1 MVLYSIVLSSMM
13 LFKRSVGLTRSLFI
27 VYVHEHDRVGFWMLT
42 VETAVIHLMF
52 ILIVPIATEKVSR
65 IRSNIIWKGKIH
77 MSEPASGKGN
87 VNTVEFVNQA
97 RGDTRVSRTAEF
109 VYDE

>member
-1 MVLYSIVLSSMM
+1 MRQ
-13 LFKRSVGLTRSLFI
+13 KRSVVSGRILF
-27 VYVHEHDRVGFWMLT
+27 EP
-42 VETAVIHLMF
+42 VE
-52 ILIVPIATEKVSR
+52 EYSE
-65 IRSNIIWKGKIH
+65 GKIN
-77 MSEPASGKGN
+77 MSEPESGKGN